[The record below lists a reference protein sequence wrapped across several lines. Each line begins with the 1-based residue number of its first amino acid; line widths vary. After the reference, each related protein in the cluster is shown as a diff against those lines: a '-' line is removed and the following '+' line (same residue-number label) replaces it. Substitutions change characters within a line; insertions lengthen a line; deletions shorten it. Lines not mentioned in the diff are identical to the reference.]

1 MNNKKELMKQ
11 VKLLIV
17 VLIVVVVIAIIVN
30 IKKPTKYNNINNF
43 NSISEQEYKINGI
56 TEKDLEEMKSLMDTK
71 VYNEYKN
78 LFEAYKN
85 GEAIYVPENEII
97 SEKDK
102 ISEKELNNI
111 LSESKQNGD
120 YYYDKELGTY
130 IYNVSLDK
138 Y

>member
-1 MNNKKELMKQ
+1 MNNKKELIKQ

-17 VLIVVVVIAIIVN
+17 VLIVVVVIAITVN
-30 IKKPTKYNNINNF
+30 INKPTKSDNINNF
-43 NSISEQEYKINGI
+43 NAINNQEYKIDGI

-71 VYNEYKN
+71 VYNEYKK

-85 GEAIYVPENEII
+85 GEAIYVPEDEII

-111 LSESKQNGD
+111 LSESKKNGD